1 MIEPRIY
8 RAAFL
13 PALFALVLVAFSLES
28 PPRALDQ
35 GPAADVL
42 FEGAAARERVRSIVE
57 TAPDRAAGTEADRE
71 VAKRVETV
79 FEQNGFNTKVDR
91 FDEEGHDLV
100 NVVGTRAGDSTRRVV
115 VLAARDSDEAPDA
128 TGSAADTAALM
139 EFARVFEGRA
149 LGRTLVLASVD
160 GGQLG
165 DAGARRFAD
174 EVGDPKDVEA
184 VIVMSDLGARTSR
197 GPLIV
202 GWSNGTTRAGL
213 PLQRTFAESLREEIG
228 AVPRAEGALAQFMR
242 LSFPVAPGGQ
252 GVVLD
257 AGFDAVRL
265 AGAGETGDGGGE
277 QMEDLDV
284 ERYGALGRA
293 VLRMIGTLESSERD
307 IERGELTYITLG
319 GMQLPGWVLLLLAVA
334 LVLPALVT
342 SIDALARARRRREP
356 VSPWLVWIAAS
367 VLPFLI
373 AVVLVWLMSLVGLID
388 DPPPAPLHPDSVE
401 LDGAAIGAV
410 VAATFTAALGWI
422 LARTRVVRRRNLPDP
437 SAPGA
442 ACAAS
447 LALSLLVLVIAITNP
462 FAALL
467 LVPALHLWMLA
478 TLTEVPARTSF
489 VMGLLGLLPLL
500 ITAAY
505 LMAHFQLGPPRALWY
520 VLLLATG
527 NQTGLLTTLAGCV
540 LLGITFSV
548 ALILFARARSGL
560 GDLGRGR
567 GDRRPDEPPRPA
579 IFGPGGHAGP
589 GMLGGTTGSSARR

>member
-42 FEGAAARERVRSIVE
+42 FEGTATRERVRALIE
-57 TAPDRAAGTEADRE
+57 AAPDRRAGTNGNRE
-71 VAKRVETV
+71 TAERVETV
-79 FEQNGFNTKVDR
+79 FEQSGFTTSVDR
-91 FDEEGHDLV
+91 FEEEGTKLV
-100 NVVGTRAGDSTRRVV
+100 NVVGKRAGESTRQIVV
-115 VLAARDSDEAPDA
+115 VAARDADSEPDA
-128 TGSAADTAALM
+128 PGSAADTAALM

-160 GGQLG
+160 GAELG
-165 DAGARRFAD
+165 DAGARRLA
-174 EVGDPKDVEA
+174 EEIGPPKNVEA
-184 VIVMSDLGARTSR
+184 VLVMSDLGARSSR
-197 GPLIV
+197 GPLLV

-213 PLQRTFAESLREEIG
+213 PLQRTFTESLRQELG
-228 AVPRAEGALAQFMR
+228 AVPDHEGTLAQFAR
-242 LSFPVAPGGQ
+242 LAFPVAPGGQ
-252 GVVLD
+252 GVLLD

-277 QMEDLDV
+277 RLDDLDA
-284 ERYGALGRA
+284 ERYGELGRA
-293 VLRMIGTLESSERD
+293 MLRMIGTLEGSER
-307 IERGELTYITLG
+307 EPARGERSYLTMG
-319 GMQLPGWVLLLLAVA
+319 GMQLPGWVLALLAVT
-334 LVLPALVT
+334 LVVPALVT

-356 VSPWLVWIAAS
+356 VAPWLVWIAAS

-388 DPPPAPLHPDSVE
+388 DAPPAPLDPRGVE
-401 LDGAAIGAV
+401 LDAAAIGAIA
-410 VAATFTAALGWI
+410 VATLTAALGWI

-437 SAPGA
+437 TAPGA

-447 LALSLLVLVIAITNP
+447 LVLSALVFAIALVNP

-467 LVPALHLWMLA
+467 LVPAVHLWMLA
-478 TLTEVPARTSF
+478 TLTDVPARASF
-489 VMGLLGLLPLL
+489 AMGLLGLLPLL
-500 ITAAY
+500 AATAY
-505 LMAHFQLGPPRALWY
+505 LMVHFQLGPPRALWY
-520 VLLLATG
+520 LLLLVTG
-527 NQTGLLTTLAGCV
+527 NQTGLLATLAGCI
-540 LLGITFSV
+540 LLGVTASV
-548 ALILFARARSGL
+548 ALILVARAREGF
-560 GDLGRGR
+560 GARGPGGRE
-567 GDRRPDEPPRPA
+567 RRPEEPRQS

>member
-1 MIEPRIY
+1 VIEPRIY

-28 PPRALDQ
+28 PPRALEQ

-42 FEGAAARERVRSIVE
+42 FEGSAARERVRSIVD
-57 TAPDRAAGTEADRE
+57 AQPDRAAGTTGNRE
-71 VAKRVETV
+71 TAERVQEV
-79 FEQNGFNTKVDR
+79 FEQSGFQTEVDR
-91 FDEEGHDLV
+91 FDAEDRSLV

-115 VLAARDSDEAPDA
+115 VLAARDSDSVPDA

-160 GGQLG
+160 GGQVG
-165 DAGARRFAD
+165 DAGARRFS
-174 EVGDPKDVEA
+174 EELGDPENVDA

-197 GPLIV
+197 GPLVV

-213 PLQRTFAESLREEIG
+213 PLQRTFAESLRQEIE
-228 AVPRAEGALAQFMR
+228 AVPRAEGTLAQFAR
-242 LSFPVAPGGQ
+242 LAFPVAPGSQ

-257 AGFDAVRL
+257 AGFDSVRL
-265 AGAGETGDGGGE
+265 AAAGETGDAGGE
-277 QMEDLDV
+277 QMDDLDV

-307 IERGELTYITLG
+307 LERGERTYLTLG
-319 GMQLPGWVLLLLAVA
+319 GMQLPGWVLLLLAVT

-367 VLPFLI
+367 VLPFLV
-373 AVVLVWLMSLVGLID
+373 AVVLVWLMSLVGLIED
-388 DPPPAPLHPDSVE
+388 APSAPLHPRSVE
-401 LDGAAIGAV
+401 LDGAAIGAI
-410 VAATFTAALGWI
+410 VAATLTAALGWI

-437 SAPGA
+437 TAPGA

-447 LALSLLVLVIAITNP
+447 LALSLLALVVAVTNP

-478 TLTEVPARTSF
+478 TLTEVPARASF
-489 VMGLLGLLPLL
+489 VMGFLGLVPLL
-500 ITAAY
+500 AAAAY
-505 LMAHFQLGPPRALWY
+505 LMVHFQLGPPRALWY
-520 VLLLATG
+520 LLLLVTG
-527 NQTGLLTTLAGCV
+527 NQTGILTTLAGCV
-540 LLGITFSV
+540 LLGIIASV
-548 ALILFARARSGL
+548 GLILLARARAGL
-560 GDLGRGR
+560 GDRGRGR
-567 GDRRPDEPPRPA
+567 GDRRPDEPPRPP